1 MSKKVIVI
9 GSGFSGLASACV
21 LAKHGYEVE
30 VMEKNSTPGG
40 RARQYSAEGFS
51 WDMGPSWYWMPDVF
65 ESFFNL
71 FGKTTSDYY
80 QLLRLDPSY
89 RIYFGKNDIINL
101 PASMEGMEQIFENY
115 EKGAGLQLRRFL
127 NEAEYKYKVG
137 MNEFVHKPSLSFFEY
152 ASPKFLGS
160 VFKLHMLQSFESY
173 TRKYFKHPR
182 LLQMLEFPVLF
193 LGGTGKT
200 IPALYSLM
208 NYGDIKLGTWYP
220 EGGMFKVVEAF
231 VKLAES
237 LGVKFTYNMPV
248 DKIVVNSG
256 LATGVLVKNE
266 FFKAD
271 TIVGS
276 ADYHHIEQHLIP
288 AEYRK
293 YSPEYWNNRMMS
305 PSALIYFLGF
315 KRKLTGFE
323 HHTLFFDT
331 NFSRHS
337 SDIYESPQWPVDPA
351 IYVSVTSM
359 TDSTAAPEGME
370 NMYVLIP
377 IAAGLKGDD
386 HAVREKYLDIV
397 LKRLEYNTGNSIS
410 GDLIF
415 NKSYSLKEFT
425 NDYNAFK
432 GNAYGLANTLMQTAF
447 LKPTMN
453 NKKIRNLFYTGQLT
467 VPGPGVPPA
476 IISGQ
481 VAANLIINSK

>member
-9 GSGFSGLASACV
+9 GSGFSGLSSACL
-21 LAKHGYEVE
+21 LAKNGFEVE
-30 VMEKNSTPGG
+30 VLEKNQSPGG
-40 RARQYSAEGFS
+40 RARQYSSGGFT

-80 QLLRLDPSY
+80 QLKRLDPSY
-89 RIYFGKNDIINL
+89 RIYFGKNDVIDL
-101 PASMEGMEQIFENY
+101 PANIQGMEQIFESY
-115 EKGAGLQLRRFL
+115 EKGAGLKLRQFL

-160 VFKLHMLQSFESY
+160 VFKLHMLQSFDTY

-193 LGGTGKT
+193 LGGTGKS

-237 LGVKFTYNMPV
+237 LGVRFTYNMPV
-248 DKIVVNSG
+248 EKIVINSG
-256 LATGVLVKNE
+256 LATGVIAGGE
-266 FFKAD
+266 FKSAD
-271 TIVGS
+271 YIVGS
-276 ADYHHIEQHLIP
+276 ADYHHIEQTLLP
-288 AEYRK
+288 SEYRK

-331 NFSRHS
+331 DFKRHS
-337 SDIYESPQWPVDPA
+337 SDIYETQQWPVDPA
-351 IYVSVTSM
+351 IYVSVTSL
-359 TDSTAAPEGME
+359 TDQTVAPDGME

-377 IAAGLKGDD
+377 IAAGLNGDNKE
-386 HAVREKYLDIV
+386 VRDKYLDIV
-397 LKRLEYNTGNSIS
+397 LKRLEYNTGHPVA
-410 GDLIF
+410 GDLVF
-415 NKSYSLKEFT
+415 KESYSLNEFSA
-425 NDYNAFK
+425 DYNAFK
-432 GNAYGLANTLMQTAF
+432 GNAYGLANTLLQTAF
-447 LKPTMN
+447 LKPSMN
-453 NKKIRNLFYTGQLT
+453 NRKVKNLYYAGQLT

-481 VAANLIINSK
+481 VAANLIIGKK